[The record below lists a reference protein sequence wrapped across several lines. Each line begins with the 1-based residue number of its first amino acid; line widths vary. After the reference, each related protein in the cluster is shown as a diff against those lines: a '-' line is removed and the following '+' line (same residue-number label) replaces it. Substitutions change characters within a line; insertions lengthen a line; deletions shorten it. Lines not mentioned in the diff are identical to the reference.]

1 MSALSK
7 HKYPVSLYEKS
18 MRTRS
23 ETGGF
28 KADELDLRILELLVK
43 DASTQNRELASKLGI
58 DKRTVAKRLERM
70 RREGVLK
77 LAVDIDWSMLGVG
90 VSAYIG
96 STTALG
102 EEDVAKLYEFIRTE
116 PRVVEAYSTVGSN
129 EYFLRVFDVDLQT
142 LREEVLRKLE
152 PLTAD
157 LATSI
162 VSSQIK
168 PKNLLA
174 FLAFLLARR
183 RTGQDNVP

>member
-1 MSALSK
+1 M
-7 HKYPVSLYEKS
+7 
-18 MRTRS
+18 
-23 ETGGF
+23 GGF
-28 KADELDLRILELLVK
+28 RADGLDFRILELLVK
-43 DASTQNRELASKLGI
+43 DARTQNRELASKLGV
-58 DKRTVAKRLERM
+58 DKRTIAKRLERM

-77 LAVDIDWSMLGVG
+77 HAIDIDWSMLGVG
-90 VSAYIG
+90 VSAYVG

-129 EYFLRVFDVDLQT
+129 EYFLRVLDVDLQT

-168 PKNLLA
+168 PKNLSA
-174 FLAFLLARR
+174 FLAFLQGCRKTQR
-183 RTGQDNVP
+183 ENIPEMS

>member
-1 MSALSK
+1 MLS
-7 HKYPVSLYEKS
+7 LRS
-18 MRTRS
+18 MRKTSRM
-23 ETGGF
+23 GGF
-28 KADELDLRILELLVK
+28 RADGLDFRILELLVK
-43 DASTQNRELASKLGI
+43 DARTQNRELASKLGV
-58 DKRTVAKRLERM
+58 DKRTIAKRLERM

-77 LAVDIDWSMLGVG
+77 HAIDIDWSMLGVG
-90 VSAYIG
+90 VSAYVG

-129 EYFLRVFDVDLQT
+129 EYFLRVLDVDLQT

-168 PKNLLA
+168 PKNLSA
-174 FLAFLLARR
+174 FLAFLQERR
-183 RTGQDNVP
+183 KTQRENIPEMS

>member
-1 MSALSK
+1 
-7 HKYPVSLYEKS
+7 
-18 MRTRS
+18 MRKAFG
-23 ETGGF
+23 TGGF
-28 KADELDLRILELLVK
+28 TADELDLRILDLLIK
-43 DASTQNRELASKLGI
+43 DAGTQNRVLASKLDV
-58 DKRTVAKRLERM
+58 DKRTIAKHLERM

-77 LAVDIDWSMLGVG
+77 LAADIDWSMLGVG

-129 EYFLRVFDVDLQT
+129 EYFLRVFDLDLQT

-157 LATSI
+157 LTTSI
-162 VSSQIK
+162 VSSRIK
-168 PKNLLA
+168 SKNLSS
-174 FLAFLLARR
+174 FLTFLQARR
-183 RTGQDNVP
+183 KAEYDNASQIGKVSEPV